1 MAEELQFEH
10 ASDTLVEV
18 AKSIRGR
25 VLTEFYY
32 MSILDFEHINTKHF
46 TKEEIMNYLSY
57 KDDVLYFTQY
67 REASTF
73 EVISNTILNMNRN

>member
-1 MAEELQFEH
+1 MAERLKFEH

-32 MSILDFEHINTKHF
+32 MNILDFENINTKHF
-46 TKEEIMNYLSY
+46 TKDEIMNYLSY

-73 EVISNTILNMNRN
+73 EVISNTILNMNRD

>member
-1 MAEELQFEH
+1 MARKLLFED
-10 ASDTLVEV
+10 ASNTLVEV

-25 VLTEFYY
+25 VLTEFYC
-32 MSILDFEHINTKHF
+32 MSISEFEHINTKHF

-67 REASTF
+67 RDSSTF
-73 EVISNTILNMNRN
+73 EVISNTIFNMSKN

>member
-1 MAEELQFEH
+1 MAERLKFEH
-10 ASDTLVEV
+10 ASETLVEV
-18 AKSIRGR
+18 AKNIRGR

-32 MSILDFEHINTKHF
+32 MNILDFENINTKHF
-46 TKEEIMNYLSY
+46 TKDEIMNYLSY

>member
-1 MAEELQFEH
+1 MAEKLQFKD
-10 ASDTLVEV
+10 ASDTLIEI

-32 MSILDFEHINTKHF
+32 MNILDFENINTKHF
-46 TKEEIMNYLSY
+46 TKDEIMNYLSY

-73 EVISNTILNMNRN
+73 EVISNTILNMSRN

>member
-1 MAEELQFEH
+1 MAERLKFEH
-10 ASDTLVEV
+10 ASETLVEV

-32 MSILDFEHINTKHF
+32 MNISEFKHINSKDYTKD
-46 TKEEIMNYLSY
+46 EIMNYLSY

>member
-1 MAEELQFEH
+1 MAEKLQFEH
-10 ASDTLVEV
+10 ASETLVEV

-32 MSILDFEHINTKHF
+32 MNILDFEHINTKHF
-46 TKEEIMNYLSY
+46 TKEEIMNFLSY